1 MFYSFV
7 TLFGVLSQYFNSD
20 PLRYC
25 LLDTQVLRSGDLGK
39 ELLVSGLFF
48 GLFTNVQSLFEAPAD
63 RAPCALCGFP

>member
-39 ELLVSGLFF
+39 ELLISGLSSGFLQTF
-48 GLFTNVQSLFEAPAD
+48 KVCEVHAVVTV
-63 RAPCALCGFP
+63 RALSVVP